1 MTNILI
7 LYTGGTI
14 GMTHDPDSG
23 VLRPFDFKQVVM
35 HLSELKK
42 LNCHID
48 FHALKPVI
56 DSSDMQ
62 PEIWVDLVLLIEKN
76 YTKYDGFVILHG
88 TDTMAYTSSALSFML
103 QNLSKPIV
111 LTGSQLPFGAI
122 RTDARRNLITAIEI
136 AGAKKNANC
145 LVPEVCVFFNNQLF
159 RGNRVEKYTSSK
171 FDAFQSSNYP
181 ALADSGVHLIFN
193 HDSILKPTGKKLK
206 VHTKLE
212 TNIALLKIFPGLG
225 KLFLESILAIPG
237 LKSLVLET
245 YGSGNAP
252 TGKWFLN
259 TLETA
264 IKKGILIINVSQCS
278 GGTVEMG
285 KYETSAQLKKI
296 GVLSGFDMTTEATL
310 TKLMVLF
317 GLGLSG
323 KRNQKA
329 NGKILTW

>member
-136 AGAKKNANC
+136 AGAKKMQIVWYQKYVCFLTTNC
-145 LVPEVCVFFNNQLF
+145 FVEIAWRNILLLNLTLF
-159 RGNRVEKYTSSK
+159 S
-171 FDAFQSSNYP
+171 Q
-181 ALADSGVHLIFN
+181 
-193 HDSILKPTGKKLK
+193 
-206 VHTKLE
+206 
-212 TNIALLKIFPGLG
+212 
-225 KLFLESILAIPG
+225 AIIRP
-237 LKSLVLET
+237 
-245 YGSGNAP
+245 
-252 TGKWFLN
+252 
-259 TLETA
+259 
-264 IKKGILIINVSQCS
+264 
-278 GGTVEMG
+278 
-285 KYETSAQLKKI
+285 
-296 GVLSGFDMTTEATL
+296 
-310 TKLMVLF
+310 
-317 GLGLSG
+317 
-323 KRNQKA
+323 
-329 NGKILTW
+329 